1 MFTKQIGNVTVHF
14 EPLIIFLVVVM
25 VVFVFI
31 ALSLSVRGKKIK
43 RAFEFGEYDK
53 VLKDGE
59 RLLKT
64 YLNYAKRYKHRN
76 TLAWIEYLHFSLAVS
91 NLALMNWELF
101 LNHINALSQY
111 DDVKNF
117 WLSLYHIL
125 QGDLDEAS
133 SYYDKIAQTEENATN
148 ISFLDCLIW
157 FNQGEVDSAESKMKN
172 IYPSLKHPILKN
184 IANKLFDKNQF

>member
-25 VVFVFI
+25 VVFVFV

-43 RAFEFGEYDK
+43 RSFESGEYDK
-53 VLKDGE
+53 VLKGGE

-91 NLALMNWELF
+91 NLALMNWESF
-101 LNHINALSQY
+101 LNHINSLSQY

-117 WLSLYHIL
+117 WLSLYHIY
-125 QGDLDEAS
+125 QDNLDEAL
-133 SYYDKIAQTEENATN
+133 SYYDKIAQTEENTTN
-148 ISFLDCLIW
+148 ISFLDCLIC
-157 FNQGEVDSAESKMKN
+157 FNQGDVDLAENKMKD
-172 IYPSLKHPILKN
+172 IYPSLKHPVLKN
-184 IANKLFDKNQF
+184 IATKLFDKNQF